1 MKAAIIT
8 IGKELLIG
16 SILNSNSKY
25 ISAKLTDLGVE
36 VLKQVSLDDNMEDIL
51 EELKTDSKKFDLII
65 LIGGLG
71 PTNDD
76 ITRESLAKF
85 LDKKIY
91 LDQTEKKLMEKR
103 FLNNSSKM
111 TSNNLKQICLIEGST
126 KLNNDWGVALGE
138 LIEYEDTTYILLPG
152 PPNEMEPMVDKFIPN
167 IINSTDKIIIKSLDV
182 IGLGESKVED
192 TIRRLNIE
200 KDNISINTFAHQ
212 GFTEIKIIG
221 ISQNSENIILDIDT
235 IIDKLYTEFSEHI
248 YSEKNVEVSQILVS
262 VLKKNK
268 LKISFAES
276 ITGGM
281 LASSI
286 TDIGGAAEIMDSSY
300 VTYSNDSK
308 IQNLDVNP
316 KTLSKY
322 GAISQ
327 QTALEMARGLK
338 KRTGTDIAISTTGE
352 AGPKPSETDVGNVY
366 SCIYFD
372 EDKYF
377 LKHYFFNGDRNK
389 IRNRTVNSVLSQ
401 LLYVLNKK

>member
-1 MKAAIIT
+1 
-8 IGKELLIG
+8 
-16 SILNSNSKY
+16 
-25 ISAKLTDLGVE
+25 
-36 VLKQVSLDDNMEDIL
+36 
-51 EELKTDSKKFDLII
+51 
-65 LIGGLG
+65 
-71 PTNDD
+71 
-76 ITRESLAKF
+76 
-85 LDKKIY
+85 
-91 LDQTEKKLMEKR
+91 MEKR

-316 KTLSKY
+316 RTLSKY
-322 GAISQ
+322 GAISK

-352 AGPKPSETDVGNVY
+352 AGPNPSETEVGNVY